1 MIDASTSPKPTLPR
15 SPGGR
20 RFVAVVLT
28 MLTGGFVGRVGVVV
42 YQDTFPLPPTDSRDV
57 DCATGLRRHH
67 DGYRALWEL
76 RREGRPSPA
85 PEALDRSLRALR
97 GVCEREGPDAV
108 GAWRSLE
115 RWRHRAEAMALVWRE
130 TLDDDARAAL
140 AYQTSGTPR

>member
-1 MIDASTSPKPTLPR
+1 MSEVTTSPKAALPR
-15 SPGGR
+15 SPRGR

-28 MLTGGFVGRVGVVV
+28 LLTGAFVGRVGVVV
-42 YQDTFPLPPTDSRDV
+42 YQDTFPLPPPDARGV

-67 DGYRALWEL
+67 EGYRAVWEL
-76 RREGRPSPA
+76 RREGRSAPA
-85 PEALDRSLRALR
+85 PDGLDRSLRTLR
-97 GVCEREGPDAV
+97 GVCEREGPDAL

-140 AYQTSGTPR
+140 AYQPPGMPR